1 MSHSH
6 ENNEQSW
13 GFAKELYFNSITKAE
28 EIAHK
33 EYEDKQE
40 LEKNKQ
46 KIKHDKFIYLTD
58 KYFDNIINS
67 IFYKSN
73 KGERIKYI
81 NFDKNDFKANF
92 PGLGYPK
99 EFMRSWFDE
108 LSDPN
113 SKYLPD
119 KYIKDYFKYCD
130 SNKKISLQGIDISI
144 WNNSSNTVV
153 FKW

>member
-1 MSHSH
+1 M
-6 ENNEQSW
+6 
-13 GFAKELYFNSITKAE
+13 
-28 EIAHK
+28 
-33 EYEDKQE
+33 
-40 LEKNKQ
+40 
-46 KIKHDKFIYLTD
+46 
-58 KYFDNIINS
+58 
-67 IFYKSN
+67 
-73 KGERIKYI
+73 

-119 KYIKDYFKYCD
+119 IYIKDYFEYSD
-130 SNKKISLQGIDISI
+130 SKKKISLQGIDISI
-144 WNNSSNTVV
+144 WNNGSNTVV

>member
-6 ENNEQSW
+6 KNNEQSW
-13 GFAKELYFNSITKAE
+13 DFAKELYYNSISKAE
-28 EIAHK
+28 EIARK
-33 EYEDKQE
+33 EYDDQQE
-40 LEKNKQ
+40 LEKKKQ
-46 KIKHDKFIYLTD
+46 KTKHDKFVYLTD
-58 KYFDNIINS
+58 KYFEIIIIS
-67 IFYKSN
+67 IFHKSN
-73 KGERIKYI
+73 KGERVKYM

-99 EFMRSWFDE
+99 EFMRSWFNE

-119 KYIKDYFKYCD
+119 IYIKDYFEYSD
-130 SNKKISLQGIDISI
+130 SKKKISLQGIDISI
-144 WNNSSNTVV
+144 WNNGSNTVV

>member
-1 MSHSH
+1 MSRSH

-13 GFAKELYFNSITKAE
+13 GFAKELYYNSITKAE

-33 EYEDKQE
+33 EYEHEKN

-46 KIKHDKFIYLTD
+46 QIKHDKFIYLTD

-67 IFYKSN
+67 IFHKSN

-119 KYIKDYFKYCD
+119 KYIKDYFKYSD

>member
-6 ENNEQSW
+6 ENNEQYW
-13 GFAKELYFNSITKAE
+13 DFAKELYYNSITKAE
-28 EIAHK
+28 EIVRK
-33 EYEDKQE
+33 KYDDKQE

-73 KGERIKYI
+73 KGERVKYI

-92 PGLGYPK
+92 PGLGYPNDFIK
-99 EFMRSWFDE
+99 LWLDE
-108 LSDPN
+108 LTDYES
-113 SKYLPD
+113 SYLPID
-119 KYIKDYFKYCD
+119 EE
-130 SNKKISLQGIDISI
+130 NQEKISLQGIEYNVIYY
-144 WNNSSNTVV
+144 NNHHITIK
-153 FKW
+153 FQW